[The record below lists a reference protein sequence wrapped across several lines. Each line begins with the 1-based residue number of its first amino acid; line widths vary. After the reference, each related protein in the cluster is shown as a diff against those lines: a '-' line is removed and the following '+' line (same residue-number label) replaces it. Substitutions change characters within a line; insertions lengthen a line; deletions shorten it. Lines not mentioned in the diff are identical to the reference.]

1 LCDEPF
7 SALDEMTG
15 RALRAEFV
23 KLVKEN
29 GKTAVFVTHSINE
42 ALEIGDRLVVL
53 KRPANIA
60 VDLSLAATT
69 APAEKERSGTKFR
82 AFLRLD
88 LPLSGMAM
96 RKVFLAYIA
105 ALCVLGGGPAQA
117 QDWPTRALTM
127 INPFAPGGP
136 NDVPARLFAQRM
148 GEILGQS
155 VIVENVGGAGGMNG
169 ADRVAKAQ
177 PDGYTFLLGTVG
189 TQAQNQTLFKKPAY
203 DSTMDFVSV
212 GLFLEAPLVLVVRK
226 DLPVNS
232 MQEFVAYAKANADK
246 MQFASAGTGSAI
258 HLGCALM
265 NSVTGL
271 NIVHVP
277 YRGSNP
283 AMQDL
288 ASGRV
293 DYLCDIVTTAKPQI
307 DGGAVKAIAVL
318 NDSRSTA
325 LPDVPTAMEQ
335 GYDVKAYTWNA
346 FFLPKG
352 TPEAIVGRLNHA
364 MVETMKT
371 QAVRD
376 KLDAVGLKLVS
387 EDRATSAYLDG
398 FVQSEI
404 AKWAVLIKASGIS
417 ID

>member
-1 LCDEPF
+1 
-7 SALDEMTG
+7 
-15 RALRAEFV
+15 
-23 KLVKEN
+23 
-29 GKTAVFVTHSINE
+29 
-42 ALEIGDRLVVL
+42 
-53 KRPANIA
+53 
-60 VDLSLAATT
+60 
-69 APAEKERSGTKFR
+69 
-82 AFLRLD
+82 
-88 LPLSGMAM
+88 M
-96 RKVFLAYIA
+96 RKAFLAYMA
-105 ALCVLGGGPAQA
+105 AFCVLGGSPVHAQNWPA
-117 QDWPTRALTM
+117 RALTM

-189 TQAQNQTLFKKPAY
+189 TQAQNQTLYKKPAY
-203 DSTMDFVSV
+203 DSTKDFISV

-226 DLPVNS
+226 DLPVGS
-232 MQEFVAYAKANADK
+232 MKEFVAYVKANADK

-307 DGGAVKAIAVL
+307 DGARVKAIAVL
-318 NDSRSTA
+318 NDSRSAA

-352 TPEAIVGRLNHA
+352 TPEAIVGKLNQA
-364 MVETMKT
+364 MLETMKT
-371 QAVRD
+371 PAVRE

-387 EDRATSAYLDG
+387 EDRATPAYLDR

-404 AKWAVLIKASGIS
+404 AKWAALIRASGIS